1 MQPDPTSP
9 PRPAPLSASPEGVRS
24 LYRHR
29 FDEAD
34 RRSKDAVWRTVVRAF
49 LQRWVDPGAV
59 VLDVGCGQGEFLNH
73 VRCRRR
79 IGVDLNPDSRG
90 GLDRS
95 VEFHER
101 DVRDLSFLDDD
112 AVDVVFTSNLL
123 EHLADKTEVESLL
136 GEMRR
141 VLAPGG
147 HLVALGPN
155 LRYLAGEYWDFWDH
169 HVPIT
174 DRSLVEVLTNL
185 GLEIVDHHPRFLP
198 YTTRS
203 RLPQAAWLVRAYL
216 ALPLA
221 WPLLGRQFLIRARKP
236 ARPPRSR

>member
-1 MQPDPTSP
+1 MPPEPTSQK
-9 PRPAPLSASPEGVRS
+9 RPVALSASPAGVRA
-24 LYRHR
+24 LYRQR

-34 RRSKDAVWRTVVRAF
+34 RRAKDAVWRAVVRGF
-49 LQRWVDPGAV
+49 LQRWVDPGAA

-79 IGVDLNPDSRG
+79 IGVDLNPDSKD
-90 GLDRS
+90 GLDPA

-101 DVRDLSFLDDD
+101 DVRDLAFLGDG

-123 EHLADKTEVESLL
+123 EHLADKAEVEALL
-136 GEMRR
+136 SEMRR

-147 HLVALGPN
+147 CLIALGPN
-155 LRYLAGEYWDFWDH
+155 LRCLPGAYWDFWDH

-174 DRSLVEVLTNL
+174 DRALVEVLTSL
-185 GLEIVDHHPRFLP
+185 GFSVVDRHARFLP

-203 RLPQAAWLVRAYL
+203 GLPQAAWLVRLYL
-216 ALPLA
+216 ALPFV

-236 ARPPRSR
+236 